1 MVGLLVRSRYRRI
14 LCALVAITGLLL
26 WLLGG
31 SASGA
36 VAASTP
42 LAQLPNAAQKLTAYD
57 GYVVF
62 SQYEAATQDWHLMVW
77 HAGSIRPL
85 PVPARDMPFD
95 VDAGSAAN
103 GQPAL
108 VYSRCAQDPP
118 LPTANELQSSEY
130 LREPVWTDA
139 RGCRIYE
146 LALPNGSPKLVKGI
160 YKPGASD
167 STPAIW
173 DGDIAFARLTPGS
186 RDAKVYLWHRS
197 THRLTALGAGPGPC
211 KARFFEQQCEA
222 HPRTPPSARVGGMSL
237 DGSLLSY
244 EWVVENSG
252 PGFGEGA
259 DPEIRVDP
267 LRAGRQSAP
276 GLVLATS
283 FASGT
288 CGYAESRSPS
298 VVGSS
303 LLYDTNGGDCEGRP
317 EDILSSFTS
326 YSVKTHTWRG
336 ARFDPGLVTAIAED
350 HGTTYW
356 IRHDLKVFGPN
367 DECSPGL
374 SACSGFA
381 FEEAQ
386 DCNPTHGTCT
396 LMQTNDLTLGAPQ
409 RRSPGIFG

>member
-1 MVGLLVRSRYRRI
+1 VVELLARSWYGRI
-14 LCALVAITGLLL
+14 LRGSIVIAGLL

-31 SASGA
+31 SVSGA
-36 VAASTP
+36 DAASTP

-62 SQYEAATQDWHLMVW
+62 SQYEAAARDWHLMVW
-77 HAGSIRPL
+77 RGGSIRSL

-95 VDAGSAAN
+95 ANTGPAAN
-103 GQPAL
+103 GRPAL
-108 VYSRCAQDPP
+108 VYSRCVQDPP
-118 LPTANELQSSEY
+118 PPTANDLQSSEY

-173 DGDIAFARLTPGS
+173 QGDIAFARLTAGS
-186 RDAKVYLWHRS
+186 RDATKVYLWHHS
-197 THRLTALGAGPGPC
+197 TRRLTTLGAGPGPC
-211 KARFFEQQCEA
+211 RASVVQRRCEA
-222 HPRTPPSARVGGMSL
+222 HSRTPPSAWVGGMSL
-237 DGSLLSY
+237 DGSALGY
-244 EWVVENSG
+244 EWIVENG
-252 PGFGEGA
+252 GAGFGEGA

-276 GLVLATS
+276 GLVLSTS

-303 LLYDTNGGDCEGRP
+303 LFYDTNGGGCESGP
-317 EDILSSFTS
+317 EEILSSFTS
-326 YSVKTHTWRG
+326 YSVKTRAWRA
-336 ARFDPGLVTAIAED
+336 ARFSPGMVTAIAED

-356 IRHDLKVFGPN
+356 IRHEPKEFGPN

-374 SACSGFA
+374 SACSGEA
-381 FEEAQ
+381 FTEAQ
-386 DCNPTHGTCT
+386 DCNPAHSTCT
-396 LMQTNDLTLGAPQ
+396 LMQTNDLTLGAPK